1 MGLFDLFKKKP
12 VQQNSA
18 QLSNEE
24 KYGKAW
30 LMIVGQ
36 NRQQGLQIMRELDAA
51 GFIEASIALAMFTED
66 PAERKRLAKKAAD
79 AGFQLKNSTTGSQ
92 GKGKKGLENGRPA
105 RGYFDGKEAGYLMAR
120 REVAHWFSLH
130 LNVSMKKPT
139 KNAEKALAKFEK
151 FINLEEENP

>member
-36 NRQQGLQIMRELDAA
+36 NRQQGLQLMRELDVA
-51 GFIEASIALAMFTED
+51 GFIEASIALAMFTVKFFVPVNSPSKPLILMTTARESVS
-66 PAERKRLAKKAAD
+66 PENVRRPLA
-79 AGFQLKNSTTGSQ
+79 GEITS
-92 GKGKKGLENGRPA
+92 
-105 RGYFDGKEAGYLMAR
+105 
-120 REVAHWFSLH
+120 
-130 LNVSMKKPT
+130 
-139 KNAEKALAKFEK
+139 
-151 FINLEEENP
+151 